1 MVDPRVR
8 APRTAYDAAPIQDLS
23 GDDQGRVDRHAR
35 IDGELREKDL
45 RVSDSASGE
54 EEVASTSEVLVDQTG
69 RPLGK
74 RALQTRQRILDA
86 TVAELSS
93 KSMRDLRVIDIAR
106 RVGSSP
112 ATFYQ
117 YFKDIEDAVLQLAE
131 QAAQRK
137 RITVDSL
144 VGDWYGDDGYER
156 LRVLIR
162 RTIEHWTEFGP
173 VLSIRNN
180 ASDEGDERFTDVRV
194 RDIMPLM
201 NTFED
206 QIRESQ
212 KRSRAPGQGG
222 DEAGSDSHSDAES
235 ESETVRGQIEPY
247 TGGMLAFIVL
257 DRLGMYR
264 DFALDE
270 GVSLDDLVDTG
281 ATVLQFILTSKS

>member
-1 MVDPRVR
+1 MSDP
-8 APRTAYDAAPIQDLS
+8 ANS
-23 GDDQGRVDRHAR
+23 
-35 IDGELREKDL
+35 
-45 RVSDSASGE
+45 E
-54 EEVASTSEVLVDQTG
+54 EIVTPTEALVDQTG

-117 YFKDIEDAVLQLAE
+117 YFKDVEDAVLELAE

-144 VGDWYGDDGYER
+144 VGDWSGDEGYER

-162 RTIEHWTEFGP
+162 RTIEHWSEFGS
-173 VLSIRNN
+173 VLSVRNN

-201 NTFED
+201 NTFEE
-206 QIRESQ
+206 QIRARHE
-212 KRSRAPGQGG
+212 RFRASEQCDDEGDAGG
-222 DEAGSDSHSDAES
+222 
-235 ESETVRGQIEPY
+235 TRGTIEPY
-247 TGGMLAFIVL
+247 TGGMLAFIML

-264 DFALDE
+264 DFAFDE

-281 ATVLQFILTSKS
+281 ATVMQFILTSNR